1 VSRQHKQ
8 ALDDMLAKH
17 QETEK
22 MAHYVA
28 SKDKKASDEDCM
40 KAGNYKEEIIKK
52 LK

>member
-1 VSRQHKQ
+1 
-8 ALDDMLAKH
+8 MLAKH